1 MNLKPLRLAL
11 AALAM
16 AFPSFAVAEPWSYT
30 DGAGNTIAL
39 DAVPVRIIAS
49 QDAAA
54 ALIPLGIRPVGIY
67 AFGAVADAKTLQG
80 LDLTGI
86 EIIGESWGEV
96 SVEKAAA
103 LKPDLIVDEFWPET
117 KEWGGAGPELIGPNG
132 QLAALAPVTG
142 VTIAPSNV
150 ELIERYEAFALSL
163 GASKEYGAVDKGRFE
178 AARDAFAAA
187 LAKKPKLTVLA
198 AGARDAFYVAEP
210 KLSPELT
217 DFMAWGMKI
226 VSPEEIN
233 SRGYF
238 EALSWENADKYQPDL
253 ILVDNRY
260 VDRQTAEAQP
270 TWTTLKAAAAG
281 AVGDWP
287 AWWLRNYGAYASELD
302 KLTAAINAA
311 DENLTE

>member
-11 AALAM
+11 AALTV
-16 AFPSFAVAEPWSYT
+16 AFPTFALAGPWSHT
-30 DGAGNTIAL
+30 DGAGTTITL
-39 DAVPVRIIAS
+39 DAIPVRIIAS

-67 AFGAVADAKTLQG
+67 AFGAVSEAKTLEG

-96 SVEKAAA
+96 SIEKAAA
-103 LKPDLIVDEFWPET
+103 LQPDLIVDEFWPET
-117 KEWGGAGPELIGPNG
+117 KEWGGAGLDLIGPNG

-150 ELIERYEAFALSL
+150 ELIERYEAFALGL
-163 GASKEYGAVDKGRFE
+163 GASRDFGAADKARFE
-178 AARDAFAAA
+178 AARDAFTAA

-198 AGARDAFYVAEP
+198 AGARDGFYVAEP

-217 DFMAWGMKI
+217 DFMAWGMTI

-238 EALSWENADKYQPDL
+238 ELLSWENVDKYQADL
-253 ILVDNRY
+253 IILDNRY

-287 AWWLRNYGAYASELD
+287 AWWLRNYGAYATELE